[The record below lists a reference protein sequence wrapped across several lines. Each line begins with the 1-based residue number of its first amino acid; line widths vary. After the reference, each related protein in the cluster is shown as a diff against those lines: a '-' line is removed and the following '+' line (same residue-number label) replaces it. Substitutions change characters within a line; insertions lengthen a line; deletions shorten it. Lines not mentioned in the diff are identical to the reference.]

1 MQVFLKTVT
10 LFILMSFKVVYAQQ
24 DYQRVQGQFRA
35 SDLAK
40 KQFGSP
46 PTYEQSNGMNFGA
59 SINLGL
65 KPTLDCG
72 RIDIVTN
79 FEAQFSKIREQF
91 QGFLSDLPS
100 YLSAAPMITLCC
112 APCQRD
118 V

>member
-1 MQVFLKTVT
+1 MKNFVLIAVLFSVFRPAVG
-10 LFILMSFKVVYAQQ
+10 QQ
-24 DYQRVQGQFRA
+24 NYERIQGQLRA

-46 PTYEQSNGMNFGA
+46 PTYEQSNGIDFG
-59 SINLGL
+59 SVNLSV

-72 RIDIVTN
+72 RIDVVTN
-79 FEAQFSKIREQF
+79 FEAQFGKLRDQF
-91 QGFLSDLPS
+91 NGFLKDLPN
-100 YLSAAPMITLCC
+100 YLSAAPMLTLCC

>member
-1 MQVFLKTVT
+1 MRLFFKFISSLSILT
-10 LFILMSFKVVYAQQ
+10 LSTAYAQQ
-24 DYQRVQGQFRA
+24 DYQRFQGQFRA

-46 PTYEQSNGMNFGA
+46 PSYEQSNGMNFG
-59 SINLGL
+59 SVSLSV

-72 RIDIVTN
+72 RVDIVTN
-79 FEAQFSKIREQF
+79 FDAQFKKIREQF
-91 QGFLSDLPS
+91 KGFLQDLPN
-100 YLSAAPMITLCC
+100 YISAAPMMTLCC